1 MTRVFVQILAILVCL
16 AVGAMAADI
25 NGKWEAQVPGRG
37 GEARPA
43 TFTFKVEGDKLTGT
57 MSDGRGEPAAI
68 EDGKV
73 SGDTI
78 TFAITTQR
86 GKRTYTG
93 TVSGSEIKFKREG
106 GQNPQEFTA
115 KRSAS

>member
-1 MTRVFVQILAILVCL
+1 MKKLLVRALCILAVI

-25 NGKWEAQVPGRG
+25 SGKWEAQVPGRG
-37 GEARPA
+37 GEPRAT

-57 MSDGRGEPAAI
+57 MSDGRGEAVAI
-68 EDGKV
+68 ENGKV

-78 TFAITTQR
+78 SFSVTTQR
-86 GKRTYTG
+86 GKRGYTG

-106 GQNPQEFTA
+106 GQNAQEFTA
-115 KRSAS
+115 KRAAS